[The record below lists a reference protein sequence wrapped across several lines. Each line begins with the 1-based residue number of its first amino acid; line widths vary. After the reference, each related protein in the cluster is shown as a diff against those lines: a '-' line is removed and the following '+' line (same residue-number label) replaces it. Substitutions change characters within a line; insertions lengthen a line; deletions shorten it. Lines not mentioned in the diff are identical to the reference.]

1 MIRAISKAKAPKDA
15 WRPEPVRAGTERID
29 NAELMK
35 GSTRVRATTRAT
47 IERSRRL
54 VLESINLLNEVGRCG
69 PCVPGQANTEVPDA
83 AAAIPDSVLP
93 SR

>member
-15 WRPEPVRAGTERID
+15 WRPEFADAGTEWID
-29 NAELMK
+29 NAELVK
-35 GSTRVRATTRAT
+35 WSTRVQAATRET

-69 PCVPGQANTEVPDA
+69 PCVPAQADTEVPDA